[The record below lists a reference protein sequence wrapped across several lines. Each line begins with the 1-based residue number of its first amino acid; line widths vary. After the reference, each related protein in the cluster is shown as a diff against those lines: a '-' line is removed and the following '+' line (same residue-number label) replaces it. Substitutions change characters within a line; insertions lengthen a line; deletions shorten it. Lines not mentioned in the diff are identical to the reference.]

1 MSFWL
6 GFVLGALLGWLA
18 CWRYLPWALARA
30 ETERA
35 AERMRKLAGRKG
47 RR

>member
-1 MSFWL
+1 MLWL
-6 GFVLGALLGWLA
+6 VFAAGVVTGWSA

-35 AERMRKLAGRKG
+35 AERMRKLARRK
-47 RR
+47 

>member
-1 MSFWL
+1 MSFWV
-6 GFVLGALLGWLA
+6 GVVVGALAGWWA

-35 AERMRKLAGRKG
+35 ADRMRKLARRK
-47 RR
+47 